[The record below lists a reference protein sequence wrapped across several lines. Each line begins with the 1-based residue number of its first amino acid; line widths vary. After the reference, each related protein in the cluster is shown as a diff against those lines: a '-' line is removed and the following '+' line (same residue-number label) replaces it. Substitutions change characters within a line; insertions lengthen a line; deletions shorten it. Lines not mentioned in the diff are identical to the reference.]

1 MLIALGVEQ
10 KLLPSS
16 VVQQAVDERA
26 SELEQRQGFKPGRK
40 QLRDLKDQVTAE
52 LMPRAFAKRRSTRAW
67 IDPVSGWIVVAA
79 ASPSRAE
86 ELLEVLRD
94 EVDGLSLELPELAQS
109 PATAMTAWLA
119 GGDAPG
125 TFAQTGRA
133 PGRERRCQSV

>member
-1 MLIALGVEQ
+1 MRISGW
-10 KLLPSS
+10 SS
-16 VVQQAVDERA
+16 DVCSSDLA
-26 SELEQRQGFKPGRK
+26 
-40 QLRDLKDQVTAE
+40 LKDQVTAE

-67 IDPVSGWIVVAA
+67 IDPVSGWIVVDA

-125 TFAQTGRA
+125 TFELEIGRA
-133 PGRERRCQSV
+133 ACRERVCQYVVITGVGGSLKKKKKEE

>member
-67 IDPVSGWIVVAA
+67 IDPVSGWIVVDA

-86 ELLEVLRD
+86 ELLELLRD
-94 EVDGLSLELPELAQS
+94 GVDGQS
-109 PATAMTAWLA
+109 PEMPATDPTDVPA
-119 GGDAPG
+119 
-125 TFAQTGRA
+125 
-133 PGRERRCQSV
+133 